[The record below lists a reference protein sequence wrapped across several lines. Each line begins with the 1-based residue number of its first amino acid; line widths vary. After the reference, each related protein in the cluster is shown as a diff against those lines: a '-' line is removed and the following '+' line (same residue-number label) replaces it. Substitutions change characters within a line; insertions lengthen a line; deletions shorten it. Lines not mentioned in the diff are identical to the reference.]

1 MTSRTLPLL
10 FLTAFFFDPT
20 ALLAQPVPVAPPQ
33 GVGLPALGAA
43 PTTQPEPVD
52 PATADRKAL
61 DAASLKADDPKG
73 LLDYLRQR
81 TLSDAD
87 LSKIQAVIRRLG
99 SDDFQERLKAA
110 AEVER
115 FGPAAVG
122 PLRTASQSDADYEIA
137 FQAGECLRRME
148 KVPHTAVAAAAVR
161 ALARSKPPETAK
173 VLLAFLPLSDD
184 NTVGTEIRNA
194 LKAVAVRDG
203 RAEPAL
209 VAALTDAVAE
219 RRAAAAVALIEGG
232 PSKERVRVPDA
243 YQQVRAAVRAET
255 NVEARFQML
264 YSLLLTA
271 REAEAVGLLIDTL
284 PGLPRGRLWQ
294 AEDYLLQLAGKDAPR
309 VVLGKSNESLLK
321 ARDAW
326 RAWWAKAEAE
336 TDIGRFAYTPRVT
349 GRTLLVLMDYRGY
362 STGAVVELGPD
373 LKERWKIVGLAAP
386 MDAQY
391 LPDGTVAIAE
401 HNSNR
406 VTVRDT
412 AGRTLA
418 TRTIGGKNRPSGS
431 PQQVQVLDTGNL
443 LVTCR
448 NVIVEFK
455 KDKDEEVARYVRN
468 NYDIHAAHR
477 LPNGQTLVLSQ
488 NGPNH
493 GIFLDAKGKELPD
506 RKLKTGPPYFQ
517 AHIAQTGP
525 DRVLVTEMNQVVEY
539 DLKKNES
546 VWKRAVNQPRSVQR
560 LPNGNT
566 LVVEATP
573 NANRL
578 VEFTPDGEEV
588 WSYKPDEMQVFRA
601 YRR

>member
-1 MTSRTLPLL
+1 MTSRMLSLL
-10 FLTAFFFDPT
+10 AALLSAPAT
-20 ALLAQPVPVAPPQ
+20 LLAQPVPAAVPQ
-33 GVGLPALGAA
+33 GLPVPGVSAA
-43 PTTQPEPVD
+43 PAQTEPVD
-52 PATADRKAL
+52 PAAADRKAL
-61 DAASLKADDPKG
+61 AAASLKADDPKG

-87 LSKIQAVIRRLG
+87 LSKIQAVIRRLA
-99 SDDFQERLKAA
+99 SDDFGERLKAA

-184 NTVGTEIRNA
+184 VTVGNEIRNA

-209 VAALTDAVAE
+209 VAALTDPVAE

-232 PSKERVRVPDA
+232 PARERVRVPDA
-243 YQQVRAAVRAET
+243 YQRVRAAVRAEA
-255 NVEARFQML
+255 NVESRFQML

-271 REAEAVGLLIDTL
+271 REPETVGLLIDAL
-284 PGLPRGRLWQ
+284 PELPRGRLWQ
-294 AEDYLLQLAGKDAPR
+294 AEDYLLQLAGKDAPK
-309 VVLGKSNESLLK
+309 VVFGKSNESLLK

-326 RAWWAKAEAE
+326 KHWWATASAA
-336 TDIGRFAYTPRVT
+336 TDLGAFAYAPRVT

-362 STGAVVELGPD
+362 SSGAVAELGPD
-373 LKERWKIVGLAAP
+373 LKERWRIVGLSAP

-401 HNSNR
+401 FNSNK
-406 VTVRDT
+406 VTIRDT
-412 AGRTLA
+412 AGRVLGARTL
-418 TRTIGGKNRPSGS
+418 GGGRNRPYGN
-431 PQQVQVLDTGNL
+431 PQQVQVLETGNL
-443 LVTCR
+443 LVTSR
-448 NVIVEFK
+448 NVIIEFK
-455 KDKDEEVARYVRN
+455 KDKDEEVRTYVRN
-468 NYDIHAAHR
+468 NHDINAAHR
-477 LPNGQTLVLSQ
+477 LPDGQTLVLSQ

-493 GIFLDAKGKELPD
+493 GIFLDEKGKELPD

-517 AHIAQTGP
+517 AHIAQAGP
-525 DRVLVTEMNQVVEY
+525 DRVLVTEMNQVAEY
-539 DLKKNES
+539 DLKKNEL
-546 VWKRAVNQPRSVQR
+546 VWKRAVNQPRSIQR

>member
-1 MTSRTLPLL
+1 MTARRLPFLGLVVLL
-10 FLTAFFFDPT
+10 VATAAAF
-20 ALLAQPVPVAPPQ
+20 AQQPVQPFPGVLGRRPASAPK
-33 GVGLPALGAA
+33 
-43 PTTQPEPVD
+43 QPEPVD

-99 SDDFQERLKAA
+99 ADDFEERLKAA

-122 PLRTASQSDADYEIA
+122 PLRSASQSDADYEIA
-137 FQAGECLRRME
+137 FRAGECLKRME
-148 KVPHTAVAAAAVR
+148 KVPHAAVAAAAVR
-161 ALARSKPPETAK
+161 ALAKSKPPEAAK
-173 VLLAFLPLSDD
+173 VLLAFLPLADD
-184 NTVGTEIRNA
+184 DAVGDVIRDT
-194 LKAVAVRDG
+194 LKVLAVRDG
-203 RAEPAL
+203 KAEPAL
-209 VAALTDAVAE
+209 VAALTDPVAE

-232 PSKERVRVPDA
+232 PSGERVRVPDA
-243 YQQVRAAVRAET
+243 YAKVRAAVKAET
-255 NVEARFQML
+255 DVETRFQML

-271 REAEAVGLLIDTL
+271 RETESVGQLIDAL
-284 PGLPRGRLWQ
+284 PELPRGRLWQ
-294 AEDYLLQLAGKDAPR
+294 AEDYLIQLAGADAPKA
-309 VVLGKSNESLLK
+309 VLGKSKESLTK

-326 RAWWAKAEAE
+326 KGWWAKAEAG
-336 TDIGRFAYTPRVT
+336 TDLGKFAYTPRVT
-349 GRTLLVLMDYRGY
+349 GRTLLILLDYQRGD

-373 LKERWKIVGLAAP
+373 LKDRWKIVGLAAP
-386 MDAQY
+386 MDAHF

-401 HNSNR
+401 HNTNR

-418 TRTIGGKNRPSGS
+418 TRTIGGANRVYGN
-431 PQQVQVLDTGNL
+431 PQQVQVLESGNL

-455 KDKDEEVARYVRN
+455 KDKDEEVMRYVRN

-477 LPNGQTLVLSQ
+477 LPDGQTLVLSQ

-493 GIFLDAKGKELPD
+493 GVFIDRDGKEIPD
-506 RKLKTGPPYFQ
+506 RRLKTGTPYYQ
-517 AHIAQTGP
+517 AHITQSGP
-525 DRVLVTEMNQVVEY
+525 DRVLLTELNQVVEY
-539 DLKKNES
+539 DLKRNET

-573 NANRL
+573 QSNRL

-588 WSYKPDEMQVFRA
+588 WSHKPDNDMQVFRA

>member
-1 MTSRTLPLL
+1 MTPRRSPLL
-10 FLTAFFFDPT
+10 GLA
-20 ALLAQPVPVAPPQ
+20 ALLLASAAVLAQPAVPPP
-33 GVGLPALGAA
+33 GLPRSA
-43 PTTQPEPVD
+43 PITAPKLTKPVD
-52 PATADRKAL
+52 PATADSKAL

-87 LSKIQAVIRRLG
+87 LSKIQAVIKRLG
-99 SDDFQERLKAA
+99 SDDFEDRLKAA
-110 AEVER
+110 VEVER

-122 PLRTASQSDADYEIA
+122 PLRSAATSDPDYEIA

-148 KVPHTAVAAAAVR
+148 KVPHTAVAAATVR

-173 VLLAFLPLSDD
+173 VLLAFLPLADD
-184 NTVGTEIRNA
+184 NTVGAAIRDA
-194 LKAVAVRDG
+194 LKAVAVRG
-203 RAEPAL
+203 GKAEPAL
-209 VAALTDAVAE
+209 VAALTDPVAE

-243 YQQVRAAVRAET
+243 YAKVRAAAKAEAD
-255 NVEARFQML
+255 VEARFRML
-264 YSLLLTA
+264 YSLLRTA
-271 REAEAVGLLIDTL
+271 HEPEAVGLLIDAI
-284 PGLPRGRLWQ
+284 PELPRGRLWQ
-294 AEDYLLQLAGKDAPR
+294 AEDYLLQLAGQAAPR
-309 VVLGKSNESLLK
+309 VVLGKSKESLTR

-326 RAWWAKAEAE
+326 KKWWTKAE
-336 TDIGRFAYTPRVT
+336 TDTDLGKFAYTPRVT
-349 GRTLLVLMDYRGY
+349 GKTLLVLMDYRGY

-373 LKERWKIVGLAAP
+373 LKERWRIVGLAAP

-391 LPDGTVAIAE
+391 LPDGTLAIAE

-406 VTVRDT
+406 VTIRDT

-418 TRTIGGKNRPSGS
+418 TRTIGGQNRIYGN
-431 PQQVQVLDTGNL
+431 PQQVQVLSNGNL

-455 KDKDEEVARYVRN
+455 KGKDEEVARYVRN
-468 NYDIHAAHR
+468 NYDIHAACR
-477 LPNGQTLVLSQ
+477 LPDGTTLVLSQ

-506 RKLKTGPPYFQ
+506 RKLKTGTPYYQ
-517 AHIAQTGP
+517 AHIARSGP
-525 DRVLVTEMNQVVEY
+525 DRVLLTELNQVVEY
-539 DLKKNES
+539 DLKKNEP

-566 LVVEATP
+566 LVVEANP
-573 NANRL
+573 NRL